1 MTTASR
7 ATPALGSRGVVAA
20 VGERAVLEIL
30 RSVAA
35 ATDQSFAE
43 SAAPVGRSVWM
54 SADLVVL
61 DAAAARECAAGLP
74 RRDRVV
80 IVCSGVPGIA
90 DWQAAAEVGADRVL
104 GLPADEDVLVAVFA
118 DRNTRREAGGA
129 VVSVVAGSGGAG
141 ASTMA
146 AAIALAGARA
156 RKTDRA
162 PGVLLLDADPLGSGL
177 DLLLGVERAPGLRWS
192 GLAVE
197 GGRVLAD
204 ALHAALPAQAG
215 VSVLACDRD
224 SRTGGLTPAAATA
237 VVEAG
242 RRAGCLVVCDVA
254 RHPGE
259 VGESVVE
266 LSDLVVVVV
275 PATVRGGVASGR
287 VLSWITQRN
296 PHRGIVVRGPAP
308 GGLRGTD
315 LAETLDAPVIAAM
328 RPAPRLDA
336 MLERG
341 GLDPGERSPLAA
353 AARSV
358 LDVLAARPR
367 SGRWAA

>member
-1 MTTASR
+1 RT
-7 ATPALGSRGVVAA
+7 
-20 VGERAVLEIL
+20 
-30 RSVAA
+30 
-35 ATDQSFAE
+35 
-43 SAAPVGRSVWM
+43 
-54 SADLVVL
+54 
-61 DAAAARECAAGLP
+61 
-74 RRDRVV
+74 
-80 IVCSGVPGIA
+80 
-90 DWQAAAEVGADRVL
+90 
-104 GLPADEDVLVAVFA
+104 
-118 DRNTRREAGGA
+118 
-129 VVSVVAGSGGAG
+129 
-141 ASTMA
+141 
-146 AAIALAGARA
+146 
-156 RKTDRA
+156 
-162 PGVLLLDADPLGSGL
+162 GVLLLDADPLGSGL

-315 LAETLDAPVIAAM
+315 LAETLDAPVIAVM